1 VGHTPSITTPEPTPD
16 ALTVAVRVWTTRA
29 AVSVGKAAEPDAGI
43 EAGALVSE
51 RPVKR
56 RYPTEA
62 LIFDTETEPGPAQ
75 RVRLLVWRLYSDAPG
90 ELAGYH
96 CVEEGIAYPDDLP
109 QRDPH
114 GYRTLIEHART
125 FPADVAPGMGEPD
138 SEGGLAIKSLS
149 VWLEGRLYRYGYQHR
164 NRCYV
169 VGFNLPFDLG
179 GLASHWGAATRRFRG
194 GWTLGIWGNYDK
206 DGKWQDR
213 RYHPRLLMNAID
225 PRRTLFGWGSLK
237 PGDADRRG
245 PGRFIDLRTL
255 AFALTDVSHALES
268 ACAAFGDPY
277 EKDDVEHERSTPELI
292 DYAVEDVRHTSLLY
306 RHTLAEL
313 AEHCGIDLEP
323 HRLYSPATVGARYLE
338 AMGLERP
345 LAKFTSLTPQQLGWT
360 ELDVEDDPVH
370 QASEGHGVG
379 EELLG
384 YSMSAFYGG
393 RTEARIVRAPVPVVH
408 VDFRSMYPAVNAL
421 LGTWGLLRAAS
432 VRMID
437 VTEELR
443 ELLVDPRLLDRC
455 LTPELWRQVGVTLV
469 EIEPDGDIL
478 PVRATYNPN
487 SPDLGIGVNPLTY
500 GGKLWYALPDVIAA
514 ALLEGDK
521 PPRVTRAIRMT
532 GEGIQDGLRAVRLR
546 GASELDP
553 FAEQDPF
560 LTMVMQRA
568 TVTANES
575 IPSEERE
582 RLQLFLKI
590 TANATAYGSLARFDR
605 RDLARPARVEVH
617 GPDSDLRAGRTSTP
631 EDPGPYCFPP
641 VACSITAGARLM
653 LAILE
658 RLITDAGGNYAFC
671 DTDSMA
677 IVATQNGGAVS
688 CQTTEGE
695 SIRSLSWKTVRGIL
709 DQFATINP
717 YDPQLLE
724 PWKVE
729 HDSLRQQLHCYVI
742 SAKRYVLYHQNPS
755 GATEILTP
763 HEGEQ
768 DPPEEDAPDPLTDW
782 SEHGLGL
789 YMDPAPREDP
799 QEERWS
805 WIGEAW
811 GWILARELGIPRE
824 QPAWA
829 ERYALM
835 RFTVSSPAVADW
847 FSYLNESQHRGE
859 RVRPGSFGLIAHAN
873 PLFATDRKPT
883 ATYEKKPDLWPEL
896 AWYDRV
902 TGQRVSVITARDR
915 RDPESFARVQEDTV
929 VVDALADVIGR
940 YTRRPEHSSLAPNS
954 QPASGKTHGLLL
966 RLPVNAH
973 PVTTLLTGKEGNKI
987 IERLTGEVSDVGT
1000 YRNDHGWRM
1009 DRWEL
1014 ILPVLQDVGAP
1025 AIIARGIP
1033 RSTVYSTL
1041 RGARPR
1047 EDESAYLAL
1056 ARTHAIAEL
1065 ERWGAEAPTDPVSQ
1079 LASYLRERERQE
1091 VALRRC
1097 AWCGRPLPADV
1108 RADARYHSAAC
1119 RKAAQRALP
1128 SADRKT
1134 SGPARTVG
1142 TDKP

>member
-1 VGHTPSITTPEPTPD
+1 VGDTPSITTVESTPD
-16 ALTVAVRVWTTRA
+16 ELTVAVRVWTTRA
-29 AVSVGKAAEPDAGI
+29 AVSVEKAAEWDA
-43 EAGALVSE
+43 AHDE

-62 LIFDTETEPGPAQ
+62 LIFDTETEPGPVQ

-90 ELAGYH
+90 EPAGYH

-114 GYRTLIEHART
+114 GYRTLIERAATIR
-125 FPADVAPGMGEPD
+125 ADVAPGMGEPA
-138 SEGGLAIKSLS
+138 SEGGLAIKPLS
-149 VWLEGRLYRYGYQHR
+149 VWLEERLYRYGYQHR

-194 GWTLGIWGNYDK
+194 GWTLGIWGSYDE

-213 RYHPRLLMNAID
+213 RYHPRLLMKAID

-255 AFALTDVSHALES
+255 AFALTDISHTLES
-268 ACAAFGDPY
+268 ACAAFGEPY
-277 EKDDVEHERSTPELI
+277 EKDDAQYERVTPQLI
-292 DYAVEDVRHTSLLY
+292 DYAIQDVRHTSLLY

-313 AEHCGIDLEP
+313 AEHPGIDLQP

-345 LAKFTSLTPQQLGWT
+345 LAKFTGLTRNQLGWA
-360 ELDVEDDPVH
+360 ELDVENAPVH
-370 QASEGHGVG
+370 ESSEGGGVS

-393 RTEARIVRAPVPVVH
+393 RAEARIVRTPVPVVH

-421 LGTWGLLRAAS
+421 LETWNVLRAAS
-432 VRMID
+432 ARTID
-437 VTEELR
+437 VTEEVR
-443 ELLVDPRLLDRC
+443 ELLAEPRLLDRC

-500 GGKLWYALPDVIAA
+500 HGKLWYALPDVIAA
-514 ALLEGDK
+514 VLLGNGK
-521 PPRVTRAIRMT
+521 PPKITRAIRII

-553 FAEQDPF
+553 SGERDPF
-560 LTMVMQRA
+560 LSMIVQRA
-568 TVTANES
+568 TVSADGS
-575 IPSEERE
+575 ISPEERE

-605 RDLARPARVEVH
+605 RDLARPAHVTVH
-617 GPDSDLRAGRTSTP
+617 GPDPAVRTGRTSTP

-641 VACSITAGARLM
+641 AACSITAGARLM

-658 RLITDAGGNYAFC
+658 RLIADAGGSYAFC

-677 IVATQNGGAVS
+677 IVASQKSGPVS
-688 CQTTEGE
+688 CRTADGKTI
-695 SIRSLSWKTVRGIL
+695 SSLTWKTVRGIL
-709 DQFATINP
+709 DRFATINP
-717 YDPQLLE
+717 YDPQRLE

-729 HDSLRQQLHCYVI
+729 HESLRRQLQCYVI
-742 SAKRYVLYHQNPS
+742 SAKRYVLYHQDSS
-755 GATEILTP
+755 GAHQILTP
-763 HEGEQ
+763 YDGEQ
-768 DPPEEDAPDPLTDW
+768 DPPEEGAPDPLADW
-782 SEHGLGL
+782 SEHGLGI
-789 YMDPAPREDP
+789 YMDPAPREGP
-799 QEERWS
+799 GERPS
-805 WIGEAW
+805 WIGETW
-811 GWILARELGIPRE
+811 DWILAHELGVPHE
-824 QPAWA
+824 QPPWA
-829 ERYALM
+829 ERYALT

-847 FSYLNESQHRGE
+847 FRYFTEAHHRGE
-859 RVRPGSFGLIAHAN
+859 GVRPGSFGLIAHPN
-873 PLFATDRKPT
+873 PVFSTDRKPT

-902 TGQRVSVITARDR
+902 TGQRVSVITARGR
-915 RDPESFARVQEDTV
+915 RDPESFARVQEGTV
-929 VVDALADVIGR
+929 VIDALADVIGR
-940 YTRRPEHSSLAPNS
+940 YTRRSDHKSLAPNGE
-954 QPASGKTHGLLL
+954 PATGKTTGLLL

-973 PVTTLLTGKEGNKI
+973 PVSTLLTGKEGNKI
-987 IERLTGEVSDVGT
+987 IERLTGEVSDVGA
-1000 YRNDHGWRM
+1000 YRNDYGTRM
-1009 DRWEL
+1009 DRWNL

-1025 AIIARGIP
+1025 AIVAYGIP
-1033 RSTVYSTL
+1033 RSTVYSVL
-1041 RGARPR
+1041 RGGQSR
-1047 EDESAYLAL
+1047 EHEGTYV
-1056 ARTHAIAEL
+1056 AIARGHAVACL
-1065 ERWGAEAPTDPVSQ
+1065 QRWGVHVPGTLLAQ
-1079 LASYLRERERQE
+1079 LAAYLRECDQREARLQ
-1091 VALRRC
+1091 RC
-1097 AWCGRPLPADV
+1097 AWCGKPLPPGV
-1108 RADARYHSAAC
+1108 RSDARYCGAAC
-1119 RKAAQRALP
+1119 RKAGWRDPL
-1128 SADRKT
+1128 SSVRCL
-1134 SGPARTVG
+1134 
-1142 TDKP
+1142 